1 MDKHWIEHLDNVFK
15 LREGV
20 TLRSMEQ
27 TSPLNVYIRETD
39 ILFQTML
46 QKIARDVIIQIANL
60 ATPEEFD
67 EELMKA
73 NALKKLQALREAHE
87 KSNEGQ

>member
-1 MDKHWIEHLDNVFK
+1 MEHLDNVFK

-87 KSNEGQ
+87 KSNQGQ

>member
-1 MDKHWIEHLDNVFK
+1 
-15 LREGV
+15 
-20 TLRSMEQ
+20 MEQ

-73 NALKKLQALREAHE
+73 NALKKLQARREAHE